1 MRAAKMKN
9 SDSTG
14 CWQGWEKI
22 DPVLSWWEYKIVQPL
37 GKVVCQLLRKV
48 KDEPYD
54 STVTVLGIYL
64 KEMKTYPHK
73 DLCASVHRSFI
84 GNLQKQE
91 TVQTSFSE

>member
-1 MRAAKMKN
+1 MKN
-9 SDSTG
+9 SGSTG

-22 DPVLSWWEYKIVQPL
+22 DPVLSWWEYKVVQPL

-48 KDEPYD
+48 KDMNLMIQQ
-54 STVTVLGIYL
+54 SVLGIYL

-73 DLCASVHRSFI
+73 DLCASVQSSFI
-84 GNLQKQE
+84 GNLQKLE